1 MRSSENFEHWVIT
14 VRYPAARHVHMV
26 HHVSQKI
33 IPVPAHGNKDVG
45 MGLLRKI
52 VRDAGVSV
60 DEWQK
65 I

>member
-1 MRSSENFEHWVIT
+1 
-14 VRYPAARHVHMV
+14 MV